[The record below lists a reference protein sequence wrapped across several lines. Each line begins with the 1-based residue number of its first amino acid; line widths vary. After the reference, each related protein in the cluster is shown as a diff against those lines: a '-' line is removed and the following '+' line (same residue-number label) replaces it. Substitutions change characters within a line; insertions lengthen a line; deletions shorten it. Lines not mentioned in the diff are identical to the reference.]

1 MHLTD
6 WIVML
11 ATLSGIVAYG
21 IWKTRNINSTE
32 SFILGDRELKWY
44 TIGLSIMA
52 TQASAITFLSTP
64 GQAFDDGMRFAQFY
78 FGLPIAMVIL
88 AVFVLPIFYRL
99 KVYTAYEYL
108 EQRFDL
114 KVRRFTALLFLIGR
128 GLAAGITI
136 YAPAIILSVILD
148 WNLNWTILL
157 IGTVVILYTM
167 FGGTTAVSQ
176 TQKQQMIIILGGI
189 IIAFIYLVYS
199 LPSDVSFGDA
209 VGVAGKMGKLNIVDF
224 EFDLKNK
231 YNMWSALLGGT
242 FLFLSYF
249 GTDQSQVSRYLS
261 GKSLTESRLGL
272 MFNGIFKVP
281 MQFMILFVG
290 IMVFM
295 FFQFE
300 KPPVHFNPGNIEALA
315 STPEYNDSLTVLQG
329 EFDEVFDEKQ
339 VEIRNLIIALDGED
353 ETLIADAQTRLK
365 RLNSQDSLIRSGVDD
380 LLVSM
385 ADKYKLKI
393 DTEDND
399 YVFISYVTKYL
410 PKGLVGLLLAVIFAA
425 AMSSVASELNAL
437 ASCTTVDFYKRQ
449 LGDKRSDRHYLN
461 ATKIFTLAWGGLA
474 LFFAV
479 TASLYDNLIE
489 LVNVVGSLFYGT
501 ILGVFVVA
509 FFFKKIKSNAVFI
522 AAVVGETL
530 VITIFSLD
538 KLGYFDL
545 AYLWLNLIGCLI
557 VIGLAWIMQQFDNS
571 VEHPGDLDRDSTE
584 GVLNA

>member
-1 MHLTD
+1 MHITD

-11 ATLSGIVAYG
+11 ATLLGIVAYG
-21 IWKTRNINSTE
+21 IWKTRKVNSTE

-114 KVRRFTALLFLIGR
+114 KVRRLTALLFLIGR

-148 WNLNWTILL
+148 WNLHWTILL
-157 IGTVVILYTM
+157 IGAVVILYTM

-176 TQKQQMIIILGGI
+176 TQKQQMIIILAGI
-189 IIAFIYLVYS
+189 FVAFLYLVYS

-209 VGVAGKMGKLNIVDF
+209 VGIAGKMGKLNIVDF

-231 YNMWSALLGGT
+231 YNMWSAMLGGT

-281 MQFMILFVG
+281 MQFSILFVG

-300 KPPVHFNPGNIEALA
+300 KPPVHFNPGNVDALEADP
-315 STPEYNDSLTVLQG
+315 TYNDSLNILKGQ
-329 EFDEVFDEKQ
+329 FDLVFDKKQ
-339 VEIRNLIIALDGED
+339 VEIRNLITALNGTD
-353 ETLIADAQTRLK
+353 ESVITSTQTRLK
-365 RLNSQDSLIRSGVDD
+365 SLNSQDSLIRSDVDK
-380 LLVSM
+380 LLVNLG
-385 ADKYKLKI
+385 DKYDWKV

-399 YVFISYVTKYL
+399 YVFISYVTEYL

-449 LGDKRSDRHYLN
+449 MGKKQSDRHYLN
-461 ATKIFTLAWGGLA
+461 ATKVFTLIWGGLA
-474 LFFAV
+474 LLFAA
-479 TASLYDNLIE
+479 TASLFDNLIE
-489 LVNVVGSLFYGT
+489 FVNVVGSLFYGT
-501 ILGVFVVA
+501 ILGIFVVG
-509 FFFKKIKSNAVFI
+509 FFFKKVKSDAI
-522 AAVVGETL
+522 YTAALIGEFSVL
-530 VITIFSLD
+530 AIFGFD
-538 KLGYFDL
+538 KMGYFDL
-545 AYLWLNLIGCLI
+545 AYLWLNLIGCMIVLI
-557 VIGLAWIMQQFDNS
+557 LALGVQYFS
-571 VEHPGDLDRDSTE
+571 LKEDRETEEME
-584 GVLNA
+584 GVLDT

>member
-1 MHLTD
+1 MHTTD

-11 ATLSGIVAYG
+11 VTLLGIVAYG
-21 IWKTRNINSTE
+21 VWKTRNVNSTE
-32 SFILGDRELKWY
+32 SYILGDRELKWY

-114 KVRRFTALLFLIGR
+114 KVRRFTALLFLMGR

-136 YAPAIILSVILD
+136 YAPAIILSIILG

-157 IGTVVILYTM
+157 IGVVVIMYTM

-176 TQKQQMIIILGGI
+176 TQKTQMIVILSGI
-189 IIAFIYLVYS
+189 FVAFLYLIFS
-199 LPSDVSFGDA
+199 LPQDVSFGDA

-224 EFDLKNK
+224 EFDLSNK

-249 GTDQSQVSRYLS
+249 GTDQSQVQRYLS
-261 GKSLTESRLGL
+261 GKTLTESRLGL

-295 FFQFE
+295 FYQFE
-300 KPPVHFNPGNIEALA
+300 KPPVHFNPQNMEVL
-315 STPEYNDSLTVLQG
+315 SNTPGYDEKLNTFQG
-329 EFDEVFDEKQ
+329 EFDEVFDQKQ
-339 VEIRNLIIALDGED
+339 VEIRNLISAIDSDD
-353 ETLIADAQTRLK
+353 EPLIAEVQGKLK
-365 RLNSQDSLIRSGVDD
+365 SLNKQDRLIRNNVDG
-380 LLVSM
+380 LLEDYQEEYDV
-385 ADKYKLKI
+385 KV

-410 PKGLVGLLLAVIFAA
+410 PNGLVGLLLAVIFAA
-425 AMSSVASELNAL
+425 AMSSVASELSAL
-437 ASCTTVDFYKRQ
+437 ASCTTVDFYKR
-449 LGDKRSDRHYLN
+449 GYGEEKSDQHYLR
-461 ATKIFTLAWGGLA
+461 ATKFFTLMWGVLA
-474 LFFAV
+474 LVFASS
-479 TASLYDNLIE
+479 ASMYDNLIE
-489 LVNVVGSLFYGT
+489 FVNIIGSLFYGT

-509 FFFKKIKSNAVFI
+509 FFMKKIGANAVFA
-522 AAVVGETL
+522 AAVIGEVIVVSVFTL
-530 VITIFSLD
+530 G

-545 AYLWLNLIGCLI
+545 PYLYLNLIGCTI
-557 VIGLAWIMQQFDNS
+557 VVLVAFLLQQFFNPPEKRE
-571 VEHPGDLDRDSTE
+571 VESILD
-584 GVLNA
+584 A